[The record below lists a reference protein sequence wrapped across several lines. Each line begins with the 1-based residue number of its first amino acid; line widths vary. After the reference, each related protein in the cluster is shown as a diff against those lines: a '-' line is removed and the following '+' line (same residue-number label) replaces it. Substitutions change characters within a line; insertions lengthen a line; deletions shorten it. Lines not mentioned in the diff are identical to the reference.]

1 MKNFKAIAGI
11 LLVFFLGAAGGAL
24 VTHMI
29 HETRLQRFISGG
41 GHGMREDVIVERL
54 TKKLD
59 LDGRQQEEVRAVIH
73 ETHDGVRQVRNSIH
87 PRIEALLTAGQERI
101 KLVLRPDQRVK
112 FDKIITERKL
122 REASKD
128 KRDHE

>member
-11 LLVFFLGAAGGAL
+11 LLVFLLGAAGGGL

-29 HETRLQRFISGG
+29 HVTRFERFISGG
-41 GHGMREDVIVERL
+41 HRMREDVIVERL

-59 LDGRQQEEVRAVIH
+59 LDSRQQEEVRVIVH
-73 ETHDGVRQVRNSIH
+73 ETHDGIRQVRSRIK
-87 PRIEALLTAGQERI
+87 PQIEALLTAGQDRI
-101 KLVLRPDQRVK
+101 KTVLRPDQREK
-112 FDKIITERKL
+112 FDKIIAGRNQ

-128 KRDHE
+128 KQGHEP

>member
-11 LLVFFLGAAGGAL
+11 LLVFLLGAAGGAL

-29 HETRLQRFISGG
+29 HEARFERYIRG

-59 LDGRQQEEVRAVIH
+59 LDGSQQGEVRAIIH
-73 ETHDGVRQVRNSIH
+73 ETHDAIGQVRSRIH
-87 PRIEALLTAGQERI
+87 PQIEALLTAGQGRI
-101 KLVLRPDQRVK
+101 KAVLRPDQREK
-112 FDKIITERKL
+112 FDKIIAERKQ
-122 REASKD
+122 REAEKE
-128 KRDHE
+128 KRDHEP

>member
-11 LLVFFLGAAGGAL
+11 LLVFLLGAAGGAL

-29 HETRLQRFISGG
+29 HEARLERFISGG
-41 GHGMREDVIVERL
+41 HRMREDVIVERL

-59 LDGRQQEEVRAVIH
+59 LDSRQQGEVGAIIH
-73 ETHDGVRQVRNSIH
+73 ETHDSIRQVRSRVH
-87 PRIEALLTAGQERI
+87 PQIEALLTAGQDRI
-101 KLVLRPDQRVK
+101 KTVLRPDQREK
-112 FDKIITERKL
+112 FDKIIAERKQ

-128 KRDHE
+128 KQDHEQ

>member
-11 LLVFFLGAAGGAL
+11 LLVFLLGAAGGAL

-29 HETRLQRFISGG
+29 HVARFEQFISGG
-41 GHGMREDVIVERL
+41 HVMREDVIVERL

-59 LDGRQQEEVRAVIH
+59 LDGRQQEDVRAIIH
-73 ETHDGVRQVRNSIH
+73 KTHDGIRQVRSSVH
-87 PRIEALLTAGQERI
+87 PQIEALLTAGQDRI
-101 KLVLRPDQRVK
+101 KTVLRPDQREK
-112 FDKIITERKL
+112 FDKITAERKL

-128 KRDHE
+128 KRGHVP